1 MCEETKIISSLLNN
15 KVTDFWKQIDRSKS
29 NNVSLPYQM
38 DGVKSDKDI
47 NNLFTEKYETLF
59 NSVSYDNSD
68 VERLKQLITPEA
80 ESHSSDSNCNKYQM
94 INTQQVIKAVNKL
107 KRHKHD
113 GNTELYTNHFK
124 SAQVKPLIELPIL
137 IFSKYS

>member
-1 MCEETKIISSLLNN
+1 MCKETKIISSLLNI
-15 KVTDFWKQIDRSKS
+15 KVTDFWKQINRSKT

-38 DGVKSDKDI
+38 DGVKADKDI

-59 NSVSYDNSD
+59 NSISYDTSD
-68 VERLKQLITPEA
+68 MERLKQLITPEV
-80 ESHSSDSNCNKYQM
+80 ESYSSDGNCNKYQM
-94 INTQQVIKAVNKL
+94 INTQQVIKAVKKL

-124 SAQVKPLIELPIL
+124 SAQVKPFIELTLL
-137 IFSKYS
+137 IFSKY